1 MGRYGLS
8 RIQLSHAGFNP
19 LKHPWEAL
27 GRVDFPRGVKV
38 LMRGLSPTINPNLRY
53 CQTCIHGSINTRSLP
68 LSEIAHPVKLHM
80 CQHVKLFGKRNVS
93 KTLASTRVLSFQE
106 RDLSGATLYSFPTH
120 VCACFCKQEYVVR
133 VILYFVNNIEMPF
146 NGIV

>member
-19 LKHPWEAL
+19 LKHPWEVL

-80 CQHVKLFGKRNVS
+80 CQHVKLFGKRNAFGIHTCSVFPRKRS
-93 KTLASTRVLSFQE
+93 FRCDVIQLSHPRLCLFLQTGIC
-106 RDLSGATLYSFPTH
+106 DKSNSI
-120 VCACFCKQEYVVR
+120 FCKQHR
-133 VILYFVNNIEMPF
+133 DAF
-146 NGIV
+146 